1 MIPGE
6 RRDRPPPAARVGG
19 RLATVEAVR
28 GRRLLSVAAA
38 AVMCLLACGGGD
50 DTGTAADRPA
60 DAATTT
66 TTSAP
71 DPGSTAPS
79 TAPATPPLTRPDWL
93 GTRVLPDGAPPP
105 PTPPELDPRILP
117 TVDALPPPADGAFH
131 ATMQPVPADVVAR
144 STWQEACPVTLDE
157 LRYVTVSFWGFDDT
171 AHTGELIV
179 HRDAADG
186 MVQVF
191 EQLFA
196 ARFPIED
203 MRVSTMADLDAPNTG
218 DGNTTAAFVCR
229 PTRGSSRWSEHAY
242 GLAVDVNPFQNPYVR
257 DGGRDPRAW
266 PAATSTAP
274 TCAPACSCP
283 APGRSRP
290 SPPWAGGGA
299 GSGRT
304 RGTTCTSAP
313 TGADAPTRRR
323 LSRRGRGSGP
333 RRPRSGARP

>member
-6 RRDRPPPAARVGG
+6 PRDRPPPAARVGG
-19 RLATVEAVR
+19 RLATVEAVS

-71 DPGSTAPS
+71 DEGSTAPS
-79 TAPATPPLTRPDWL
+79 TAPVTPPLTRPDWL

-131 ATMQPVPADVVAR
+131 ATVQPVPADVVAR

-191 EQLFA
+191 EQMFA

-229 PTRGSSRWSEHAY
+229 PTRGSSRWSEHAF

-257 DGGRDPRAW
+257 DGGVIPGLASSLPR
-266 PAATSTAP
+266 PHQRATGHA
-274 TCAPACSCP
+274 
-283 APGRSRP
+283 RP
-290 SPPWAGGGA
+290 
-299 GSGRT
+299 
-304 RGTTCTSAP
+304 
-313 TGADAPTRRR
+313 RRR
-323 LSRRGRGSGP
+323 ADRGLRRHGLAMGRGVGEPAGLHALQRQRALTPRRRLLSRRGRGSGP
-333 RRPRSGARP
+333 GRPRSGARS